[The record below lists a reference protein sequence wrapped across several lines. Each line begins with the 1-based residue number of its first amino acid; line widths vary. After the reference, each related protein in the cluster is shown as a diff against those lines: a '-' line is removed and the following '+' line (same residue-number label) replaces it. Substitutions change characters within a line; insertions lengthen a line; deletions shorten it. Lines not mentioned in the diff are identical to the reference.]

1 MKDKIKPKYNAAQ
14 NVGWMVKIAW
24 KVRKRVL
31 FICVAMAA
39 LEVLYNLTQLYVAPE
54 ILSCVERHAPVGELL
69 GTIGFFTL
77 ALFLT
82 MGLKEYL
89 REISMYPR
97 VDVRSSI
104 VGMIARKCNMTSF
117 PNTLDVKFIKLKE
130 KAHHSV
136 QGNTEAAENI
146 WKTLTVLLQNVGG
159 FLVYLAILS
168 RLNWMLLVVIAAT
181 CVVGFL
187 VSRYSS
193 NWIFRHRDAEET
205 FYAKKSYIRKK
216 AESVELA
223 KDIRIFGLQNWLNEL
238 LDRIHNVYL
247 DFRLRCEKIKLLAD
261 VTEALLTMARNGI
274 AYAYLLHL
282 ALRDSLSVPEFIL
295 YFTAVSTFTTWVM
308 GILQAAEKLHEES
321 LDLSQVREFLEY
333 PETFRFEGGTAIP
346 KADAYELELEH
357 VSFRYPG
364 AEEDT
369 IHDLDLTVRPGEKLA
384 IVGLNGAGKT
394 TLVKLLCGLFDPT
407 EGRVLLN
414 GVDVRDFNRR
424 EYYGLFSAVFQ
435 EFSIL
440 DVTVAENIAQTNE
453 NIDTKKLWD
462 CIEKAGLTETI
473 QKLPKGLD
481 THVGRQV
488 YLDGVLFS
496 GGQTQRL
503 MLARA
508 LYKDG
513 AILLLDEPTAALDP
527 LAENDIYQKYKDMTA
542 GKTSL
547 FISHRLASTRFCDRI
562 IFVADGHITEEGTHD
577 QLLAR
582 GGAYA
587 SSLKSRAAIIRKGR
601 RSDYEK
607 ENEFQARSVRSFPCG
622 KGAARSQPQIFPG
635 GDAVYRR
642 GRNSA
647 LCDGVLLRPDSEGAG
662 AAPQA
667 RCASE
672 LGHRRGAVYRTVRR
686 REGGAVSAD
695 GDHAGRSVRQKRDA
709 VLPEVLLNGLCGR
722 GQAGDPRPAGADRPE
737 RELVKLW
744 PDAGSGDL

>member
-1 MKDKIKPKYNAAQ
+1 M
-14 NVGWMVKIAW
+14 
-24 KVRKRVL
+24 
-31 FICVAMAA
+31 
-39 LEVLYNLTQLYVAPE
+39 
-54 ILSCVERHAPVGELL
+54 
-69 GTIGFFTL
+69 IG
-77 ALFLT
+77 
-82 MGLKEYL
+82 
-89 REISMYPR
+89 
-97 VDVRSSI
+97 
-104 VGMIARKCNMTSF
+104 RKCNMTSF

-130 KAHHSV
+130 KAHKSA
-136 QGNTEAAENI
+136 QSNREATENI
-146 WKTLTVLLQNVGG
+146 WETLTRLLQNVGG

-168 RLNWMLLVVIAAT
+168 SLNWVLLVVIAAT

-193 NWIFRHRDAEET
+193 NWIFRHRDDEET
-205 FYAKKSYIRKK
+205 FYVKKSYIRKK

-238 LDRIHNVYL
+238 LDRVHDAYL

-261 VTEALLTMARNGI
+261 VTEALLTMVRNGI

-333 PETFRFEGGTAIP
+333 PEPFRFEGGTAIP
-346 KADAYELELEH
+346 KADAYELKLEH

-587 SSLKSRAAIIRKGR
+587 ELFEVQSRYYQEGR
-601 RSDYEK
+601 A
-607 ENEFQARSVRSFPCG
+607 F
-622 KGAARSQPQIFPG
+622 
-635 GDAVYRR
+635 
-642 GRNSA
+642 
-647 LCDGVLLRPDSEGAG
+647 
-662 AAPQA
+662 
-667 RCASE
+667 
-672 LGHRRGAVYRTVRR
+672 
-686 REGGAVSAD
+686 
-695 GDHAGRSVRQKRDA
+695 
-709 VLPEVLLNGLCGR
+709 
-722 GQAGDPRPAGADRPE
+722 
-737 RELVKLW
+737 
-744 PDAGSGDL
+744 

>member
-1 MKDKIKPKYNAAQ
+1 MKDKTKPKYNAAQ

-24 KVRKRVL
+24 KVRRRVL

-39 LEVLYNLTQLYVAPE
+39 LEVANNLAQLYVAPE
-54 ILSCVERHAPVGELL
+54 ILSCVERHAPMGELL
-69 GTIGFFTL
+69 GTIGLFTL

-82 MGLKEYL
+82 MGLKAYFKQIAL
-89 REISMYPR
+89 FPR
-97 VDVRSSI
+97 VDVRSGI
-104 VGMIARKCNMTSF
+104 VGMIGRKCNMTSF
-117 PNTLDVKFIKLKE
+117 PNTLEAKFIKLRE
-130 KAHHSV
+130 KAHQST
-136 QGNTEAAENI
+136 QGNNEATEEI
-146 WKTLTVLLQNVGG
+146 WETLTLLMQNVGG
-159 FLVYLAILS
+159 FLVYLTILS
-168 RLNWMLLVVIAAT
+168 HLNGVLLGVIVAT

-187 VSRYSS
+187 VSRYSD
-193 NWIFRHRDAEET
+193 NWTFRHREEEESY
-205 FYAKKSYIRKK
+205 YAKKSYIRRK

-223 KDIRIFGLQNWLNEL
+223 KDIRIFGLQGWLNEL
-238 LDRIHNVYL
+238 LDRVHNVYL
-247 DFRLRCEKIKLLAD
+247 DFLLRSEKVQLLSD
-261 VTEALLTMARNGI
+261 ITEALLTMARNGI
-274 AYAYLLHL
+274 AYAYLLHM

-308 GILQAAEKLHEES
+308 GILQSAQKLHEES
-321 LDLSQVREFLEY
+321 LDISQVREFLDY
-333 PETFRFEGGTAIP
+333 PEPFRFEGGTAIP
-346 KADAYELELEH
+346 KADAYELKLEH

-407 EGRVLLN
+407 QGRVLLN

-462 CIEKAGLTETI
+462 CIEKAGLTETV
-473 QKLPKGLD
+473 QKLPNGLD
-481 THVGRQV
+481 THVGREV

-587 SSLKSRAAIIRKGR
+587 RLFEIQSR
-601 RSDYEK
+601 YYQE
-607 ENEFQARSVRSFPCG
+607 G
-622 KGAARSQPQIFPG
+622 KAF
-635 GDAVYRR
+635 
-642 GRNSA
+642 
-647 LCDGVLLRPDSEGAG
+647 
-662 AAPQA
+662 
-667 RCASE
+667 
-672 LGHRRGAVYRTVRR
+672 
-686 REGGAVSAD
+686 
-695 GDHAGRSVRQKRDA
+695 
-709 VLPEVLLNGLCGR
+709 
-722 GQAGDPRPAGADRPE
+722 
-737 RELVKLW
+737 
-744 PDAGSGDL
+744 